1 MAQLSSGEG
10 ASRRIT
16 FEGGVTW
23 LAFFLVVAAL
33 EVAAGNLIANVWA
46 IGPPIPVVE
55 SNAITTGQSMLF
67 VGFVWWV
74 LRSEGVAFGEIGL
87 SPRLL
92 VPATVAVAGSYVAI
106 NALGIGLAFATERL
120 ASVGYHWTVPP
131 GEAVVEFLLQLVTVA
146 FVEELT
152 YRGYLQTKVVGLLT
166 DATRKRIALGIGLAG
181 ALFALAHIPRI
192 LTDGSPG
199 GMTPLVYLVTLTLS
213 GMTYGALYEA
223 TQNLYVPIIFHAAGN
238 MPGTA
243 GILFYD
249 TGGWPAWATAVDS
262 LAFLVIL
269 VAMIVVYRRWA
280 SVAETLPVWTKRED
294 TTATVAR

>member
-1 MAQLSSGEG
+1 MVQLSSGEG
-10 ASRRIT
+10 TSRRIT

-33 EVAAGNLIANVWA
+33 DVAAGTLIANVWS
-46 IGPPIPVVE
+46 IGPAIPVVE

-92 VPATVAVAGSYVAI
+92 MPATVAVAGSYVAI
-106 NALGIGLAFATERL
+106 NALGIGLAFATENL

-131 GEAVVEFLLQLVTVA
+131 GEAVVAFLFQLVAVA

-166 DATRKRIALGIGLAG
+166 DRTRKRIALGIGLTG
-181 ALFALAHIPRI
+181 VLFALAHVPRI

-199 GMTPLVYLVTLTLS
+199 SMTPLAYLVSLTLS
-213 GMTYGALYEA
+213 GIIYGTLYEV
-223 TQNLYVPIIFHAAGN
+223 TQNLYVPVLFHAAGN
-238 MPGTA
+238 MPGTP
-243 GILFYD
+243 GILFFD
-249 TGGWPAWATAVDS
+249 TGGWPAWATTVNS
-262 LAFLVIL
+262 LAFLVVL
-269 VAMIVVYRRWA
+269 VTMVVVYRRWG
-280 SVAETLPVWTKRED
+280 SGTETLPVWTGRED
-294 TTATVAR
+294 ATATVAR